1 MSSPAPPR
9 RGGALARAAW
19 TLASAAVGGLLA
31 FAALLVAGQA
41 LGITTSLL
49 LRGIDVWGGV
59 RIGLLVSLAAVR
71 TEIVVTFAP
80 VAGLEVLPAAE
91 LGYHLV
97 PMALTIGFVWLAA
110 RAGRRATRVWP
121 EAPVLARV
129 VVASAGAGVPVGIVA
144 ALAAGLAS
152 LPLLGSFPGAQ
163 LTVGAD
169 AASAALWAGVLAGV
183 GAGAGAAMEGARG
196 RVTADVLRGGVA
208 AYLWALGLLVIGVL
222 VIATLEPQATRAYV
236 DGLRG
241 FGPAGAALFGG
252 HLLALPAQS
261 ALLLVPASGS
271 CIDLVA
277 AGSVAARLCPWTL
290 EATRSAVGAILPLP
304 SGSVELS
311 PTLWILAAAPPLA
324 AFLGGHRAG
333 ASQEPRSAIVR
344 GAGSGVVFGAIAML
358 GAAFASPRI
367 VVPSLAGWLPVE
379 ISVWSWRTAGLLCL
393 WGVIGGAIGGWVAG
407 RAYEAPGPRPT
418 SA

>member
-1 MSSPAPPR
+1 MAFA
-9 RGGALARAAW
+9 AL
-19 TLASAAVGGLLA
+19 GGLLA
-31 FAALLVAGQA
+31 FAALLIAGQA
-41 LGITTSLL
+41 LGIITSLL
-49 LRGIDVWGGV
+49 LRGVDVWEGV

-80 VAGLEVLPAAE
+80 VAGTEVLPTAD
-91 LGYHLV
+91 LGYLLV

-110 RAGRRATRVWP
+110 RAGRRAARMWP

-129 VVASAGAGVPVGIVA
+129 VVAAAGAGVPVGVVA
-144 ALAAGLAS
+144 GLAAGLAS
-152 LPLLGSFPGAQ
+152 IPFLGPFPGAR

-169 AASAALWAGVLAGV
+169 AASAAIWAGVLAGV
-183 GAGAGAAMEGARG
+183 GAGVGAAIEGGRG
-196 RVTADVLRGGVA
+196 RMSADVLRGGVT

-222 VIATLEPQATRAYV
+222 VVATLEPQATRAYV

-241 FGPAGAALFGG
+241 FGPGGAALFGA

-261 ALLLVPASGS
+261 ALLLVPAAGS
-271 CIDLVA
+271 CVDLVV
-277 AGSVAARLCPWTL
+277 AGSAAARSCPWTL
-290 EATRSAVGAILPLP
+290 EALRSPVGAILPLP
-304 SGSVELS
+304 SGSLELS
-311 PTLWILAAAPPLA
+311 PTLWVLAAAPPLA

-358 GAAFASPRI
+358 GAAFATPRI
-367 VVPSLAGWLPVE
+367 VVPSLAGWLPLE

-393 WGVIGGAIGGWVAG
+393 WGVIGGALGGWVAG
-407 RAYEAPGPRPT
+407 RAYEPPGPSPT